1 LVYRRRWEV
10 GKSDSEED
18 EDDGH
23 DSFTVSEEDNSEE
36 GKKHFMD
43 FVNFIQANILWYDL

>member
-1 LVYRRRWEV
+1 
-10 GKSDSEED
+10 
-18 EDDGH
+18 
-23 DSFTVSEEDNSEE
+23 VSEEDNSEE